1 MNCQEIDSGSLIFER
16 FESELVRMKEKLL
29 LTCINFEKWLEFVN
43 IYKFTT
49 DFINELTNF
58 DKLVNSL
65 KYIIKRV
72 NFLEKYVLFYRK
84 FGRVSPK
91 ILTNQNLQ
99 LKKNTYI
106 TNKDYHINILNTK
119 PSLRS
124 LVAINLK

>member
-1 MNCQEIDSGSLIFER
+1 M
-16 FESELVRMKEKLL
+16 
-29 LTCINFEKWLEFVN
+29 TCINFENWLEFVI

-65 KYIIKRV
+65 KYIIGRV
-72 NFLEKYVLFYRK
+72 NFFYKYVLFYRK

-99 LKKNTYI
+99 FKKTTYI
-106 TNKDYHINILNTK
+106 TNQDYPIHIYY
-119 PSLRS
+119 
-124 LVAINLK
+124 